1 LFKGEGTLDCGVPG
15 YELRTFGKGTVA
27 AATRDWDD
35 PFFLAAD
42 AHDLVSRRY
51 DPIRIFN
58 GPSYWTHYSVA
69 PGGNSR
75 LIQLV
80 SFAGASRFPGMGRS
94 NEVTVRFTFR
104 HSSVTLYRLDA
115 APEALQPVKDG
126 NNIEYR
132 LPQFAVY
139 AALEVKA

>member
-1 LFKGEGTLDCGVPG
+1 
-15 YELRTFGKGTVA
+15 
-27 AATRDWDD
+27 
-35 PFFLAAD
+35 
-42 AHDLVSRRY
+42 
-51 DPIRIFN
+51 
-58 GPSYWTHYSVA
+58 
-69 PGGNSR
+69 
-75 LIQLV
+75 
-80 SFAGASRFPGMGRS
+80 MGRS
-94 NEVTVRFTFR
+94 NEVTVRFPDR